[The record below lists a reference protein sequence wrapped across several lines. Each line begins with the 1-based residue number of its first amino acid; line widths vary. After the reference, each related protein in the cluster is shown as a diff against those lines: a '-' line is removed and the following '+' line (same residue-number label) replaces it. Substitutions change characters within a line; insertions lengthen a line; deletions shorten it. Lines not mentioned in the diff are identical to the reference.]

1 MMDTSTFLNPPAP
14 FRILPSWSWNSTI
27 EEGEIVRQIREMS
40 DKGLGGFC
48 LSAGPGLRIP
58 YLSKVWFDRVRLA
71 VETAR
76 ECGLQVWLQG
86 EYPHPHSIS
95 GGQVSLGYPQYR
107 AQHLTFDEITVQGGQ
122 QVDMELP
129 WGTVLRALAVPLKRD
144 RCLWESVA
152 DIGDFIGANQRHEIY
167 DENTGDA
174 AYYNKRFLARHLTH
188 RLFWKAPPGRWRV
201 LVFLQRESD
210 AAESHGIHFDPFNA
224 EAVACFLETTHGR
237 YAKGLANRF
246 GGVIQ
251 GIITT
256 EASSIPGRW
265 PWSPTLPRV
274 FRERNQYDLLNCLP
288 ALMTYFGPNTA
299 RIRYDYFQT
308 LSEMLRDNFH
318 KVLGTWC
325 AKHKVLHAAD
335 VTVFRN
341 AHRSNVHIPGTSGG
355 GEKVGGFRDGDAHAA
370 AYRRNP
376 RFSVSV
382 HDGGRTFNTCFQDT
396 GWSLTLQDMKWTID
410 RMGALGANLFHARG
424 LSYTIDGLRKHHNPP
439 SIFHQNPYWKHFRL
453 LADYAGRLSYV
464 LSQGR
469 RRANLALLDPATS
482 LWAHLGSPSL
492 GWKYIGYDEDEAKLT
507 QRLALDWAYLIESL
521 CQMQRDFDS
530 LDPETL
536 ATARIAGDRLQIGA
550 ARYDVLIL
558 PPITNLERDAFERI
572 REFINAGGKVI
583 CLGLLPIEDIQEGPS
598 VVEAFSRLTDMEPGR
613 MRRDYIG
620 HELGVHLIQR
630 GDLYFIRTGGSV
642 EKNRGARMLG
652 DLLHRILP
660 PDVIVETDKKNGSA
674 ILSQRRET
682 PKEDL
687 FFFTNTDR
695 NAFTSRITITVPS
708 KRRKVERWD
717 LETGRRT
724 SLMAEREGD
733 RVTLDLNFE
742 RLQSHLIVAS
752 EDKPQPLT
760 ESETPA
766 ILRPDS
772 NDPWKVDPEEDNCL
786 RMDKFQMQLDPQKK
800 GIEQGWHKPGYRD
813 NRWTSVTPKPMVEQ
827 IRDLPSL
834 SSLPFTFNSG
844 GPGQPAGPGIEFPLV
859 CWFRTAFSADVVP
872 SKLSLVMDRSAIL
885 GDYQIY
891 LNGVRLPGKAFRPTF
906 RYDHNNVTCAVVR
919 RVTTGRNVLA
929 IRVELD
935 HLDQGLV
942 DAFYLFGK
950 FGVRRWL
957 NHNLRIIAPVDRGF
971 PGELDNQKMP
981 YYAGTVVYTKDMTF
995 SETPESEQ
1003 FVFSL
1008 EEELKDVSDI
1018 VEVAING
1025 RSLGTRAWAPYKW
1038 TARTE
1043 WLKPGKNRIVVRMT
1057 NTLSR
1062 LLTGSEFETRSH
1074 SLKPVTL

>member
-1 MMDTSTFLNPPAP
+1 M
-14 FRILPSWSWNSTI
+14 
-27 EEGEIVRQIREMS
+27 RQIKEMS
-40 DKGLGGFC
+40 EKGLGGFC

-58 YLSKVWFDRVRLA
+58 YLSRIWFDRVRLA

-76 ECGLQVWLQG
+76 ECGLQVWLHD
-86 EYPHPHSIS
+86 EFPHPHGIS
-95 GGQVSLGYPQYR
+95 GGQVSLGHPQYR
-107 AQHLTFDEITVQGGQ
+107 GQHLTFDEITVQGGQ

-144 RCLWESVA
+144 RCLWESVE
-152 DIGDFIGANQRHEIY
+152 DVGDYIGANQRREIY
-167 DENTGDA
+167 REQTAGGG
-174 AYYNKRFLARHLTH
+174 YHNKRFIARRLTH

-201 LVFLQRESD
+201 LVFIQRESD
-210 AAESHGIHFDPFNA
+210 ADEPHGIHFDPFNA
-224 EAVACFLETTHGR
+224 DAVACYIETTHGR
-237 YAKGLANRF
+237 YASGLADSF
-246 GGVIQ
+246 GGAIQ
-251 GIITT
+251 GILTT
-256 EASSIPGRW
+256 EAFSIPGRW

-274 FRERNQYDLLNCLP
+274 FQDRNQYDLLNCLP
-288 ALMTYFGPNTA
+288 ALMTHFGPNTA

-318 KVLGTWC
+318 RAFETWC
-325 AKHKVLHAAD
+325 AKHNVLHASD

-341 AHRSNVHIPGTSGG
+341 AHRRNVHIPGTCGG
-355 GEKVGGFRDGDAHAA
+355 GEKVGGFRERDANAA
-370 AYRRNP
+370 SFRRNP

-382 HDGGRTFNTCFQDT
+382 HDGGRAFNTCFRNT

-424 LSYTIDGLRKHHNPP
+424 LSYTLDGLRKHDSPP

-453 LADYAGRLSYV
+453 LADYAGRLSYA

-469 RRANLALLDPATS
+469 RRPNLALLDPVTS
-482 LWAHLGSPSL
+482 LWAHLGSPGL
-492 GWKYIGYDEDEAKLT
+492 GWKYVGYDEDEAKLT
-507 QRLALDWAYLIESL
+507 ERLALDWAYLIESL
-521 CQMQRDFDS
+521 CQMQRDFDA

-536 ATARIAGDRLQIGA
+536 AGARVAGNRLHTEGA
-550 ARYDVLIL
+550 SYDVLIL

-572 REFINAGGKVI
+572 RQFINAGGKVI

-642 EKNRGARMLG
+642 EKNRGARMLA
-652 DLLHRILP
+652 DLLFRILP
-660 PDVIVETDKKNGSA
+660 PDVIVETDKKNSSA
-674 ILSQRRET
+674 IMTQRRET
-682 PKEDL
+682 PNEELL
-687 FFFTNTDR
+687 FFANTDQ
-695 NAFTSRITITVPS
+695 NAFTSRVTVRAPS
-708 KRRKVERWD
+708 RRGKVERWD

-724 SLMAEREGD
+724 PMAAERDAD
-733 RVTLDLNFE
+733 RIRFDLDFD
-742 RLQSHLIVAS
+742 RLQSHLIVVS
-752 EDKPQPLT
+752 EGKPQRPT
-760 ESETPA
+760 KSEA
-766 ILRPDS
+766 AAVLRPDA
-772 NDPWKVDPEEDNCL
+772 NPAWKVDAEEDNCVRL
-786 RMDKFQMQLDPQKK
+786 DRFQMQLDPQDR
-800 GIEQGWHKPGYRD
+800 GIDQGWHKTGYRD
-813 NRWTSVTPKPMVEQ
+813 NRWTSVTPKPVVEQ
-827 IRDLPSL
+827 IGDLPSL
-834 SSLPFTFNSG
+834 SGLPFTFNSG
-844 GPGQPAGPGIEFPLV
+844 PGRDAGPDIRFPLV

-872 SKLSLVMDRSAIL
+872 SKLSLVTDRSAIL
-885 GDYQIY
+885 GNYQIY

-919 RVTTGRNVLA
+919 RVNTGRNVLA

-935 HLDQGLV
+935 DLNQGLV

-957 NHNLRIIAPVDRGF
+957 NHNLRMVAPVDRGY
-971 PGELDNQKMP
+971 PGELDDQRMP
-981 YYAGTVVYTKDMTF
+981 FYAGTVVYTRDMTF
-995 SETPESEQ
+995 EAPPESEQ

-1008 EEELKDVSDI
+1008 EEELRDVSDI

-1038 TARTE
+1038 TASTE

-1062 LLTGSEFETRSH
+1062 LLTGCEFEPGAH